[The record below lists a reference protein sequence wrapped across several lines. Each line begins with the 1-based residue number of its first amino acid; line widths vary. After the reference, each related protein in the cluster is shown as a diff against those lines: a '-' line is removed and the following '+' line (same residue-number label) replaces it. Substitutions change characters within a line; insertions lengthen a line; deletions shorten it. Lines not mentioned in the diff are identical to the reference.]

1 MLLWVSYVVSTRH
14 FRRDMDV
21 ATFMATI
28 CPIGALTVL
37 PIAVTNADGLGMTTT
52 GWTYVLILTFLSGV
66 AANGL
71 MVYAQKTIQ
80 IGTISVAQVV
90 NPAIAVV
97 FSFLLLSESVLL
109 GQAIGIAIAMSGL
122 AAFLWLNQ
130 RSELRRAV

>member
-1 MLLWVSYVVSTRH
+1 MS
-14 FRRDMDV
+14 
-21 ATFMATI
+21 
-28 CPIGALTVL
+28 G
-37 PIAVTNADGLGMTTT
+37 T

-80 IGTISVAQVV
+80 IGTISIAQVV

-97 FSFLLLSESVLL
+97 WSFLLLGETLRL
-109 GQAIGIAIAMSGL
+109 GQVIGIAIAMGGL

-130 RSELRRAV
+130 RGERARRAKELARGAGRERRLCQSGA